1 MLLLMI
7 ERGMPIDIVLTA
19 DTGMEFPEMY
29 DHLAKLDEYLYR
41 ERGIHLTML
50 RHPKGFEY
58 MMFEEEKQKIS
69 SIENRQKL
77 GVPLY
82 GNGWPGVRVRWCTG
96 QLKTHL
102 IAKEVNRLKGKYR
115 ALHYVGIAADEPKR
129 IKNEQY
135 PLVDWGITEAKALK
149 ICYDRGY
156 DWGGLYEIYHR
167 CSCWCC
173 PFQRIDE
180 LRKLRHHHPEL
191 WQKLRDMD
199 QRAIAQFGHNPLGQF
214 KQNWTVERLEQRFA
228 AEDAQ
233 ISVFLSS
240 GKDSTILRVALSIPS
255 TIGLETTLS
264 YLGLGLDINIPSLG
278 ILLRN
283 SRAFFLDYPYLL
295 IFPAVIVSLVTIT
308 FYLAGNA
315 FSDAADP
322 RNHV

>member
-1 MLLLMI
+1 
-7 ERGMPIDIVLTA
+7 
-19 DTGMEFPEMY
+19 MY

-240 GKDSTILRVALSIPS
+240 GKDST
-255 TIGLETTLS
+255 
-264 YLGLGLDINIPSLG
+264 
-278 ILLRN
+278 
-283 SRAFFLDYPYLL
+283 SRIRRTDTAIVRSHF
-295 IFPAVIVSLVTIT
+295 FPAAYAGSPCPRPLYAGYESERYCRNGGYHAIT
-308 FYLAGNA
+308 GGKIHPCRTAE
-315 FSDAADP
+315 AAPVLCSTEMDGQSMSISKEK
-322 RNHV
+322 RCLT

>member
-41 ERGIHLTML
+41 ERGIQLTML

-156 DWGGLYEIYHR
+156 IHCG
-167 CSCWCC
+167 
-173 PFQRIDE
+173 
-180 LRKLRHHHPEL
+180 
-191 WQKLRDMD
+191 
-199 QRAIAQFGHNPLGQF
+199 
-214 KQNWTVERLEQRFA
+214 
-228 AEDAQ
+228 
-233 ISVFLSS
+233 
-240 GKDSTILRVALSIPS
+240 
-255 TIGLETTLS
+255 ETS
-264 YLGLGLDINIPSLG
+264 PNKM
-278 ILLRN
+278 RM
-283 SRAFFLDYPYLL
+283 
-295 IFPAVIVSLVTIT
+295 
-308 FYLAGNA
+308 
-315 FSDAADP
+315 
-322 RNHV
+322 